1 MTHYLI
7 FDTETDFPAPYHGAD
22 VVGGTEGM
30 YEANV
35 GAYASAQVDF
45 IKRDLAHVDRSQTP
59 WVVALG
65 HRPWYTADAPADQ
78 FTDGLAVFET
88 LFTEGNV
95 RRRPQPQ
102 ARDFVHRRLADIVQ
116 VDVVMHG
123 HV

>member
-1 MTHYLI
+1 
-7 FDTETDFPAPYHGAD
+7 
-22 VVGGTEGM
+22 M

-35 GAYASAQVDF
+35 GSYASAQVDF
-45 IKRDLAHVDRSQTP
+45 IKQDLAAVDRSQTP

-78 FTDGLAVFET
+78 FTDGLAVFEA
-88 LFTEGNV
+88 LFTEGKVSTWPN
-95 RRRPQPQ
+95 
-102 ARDFVHRRLADIVQ
+102 ATLKSMSSGCLADVVQ